1 MQIAHTSRALILI
14 VEDDPLI
21 RWSGAETL
29 EDAGFEVLEV
39 ANADDAL
46 TLLET
51 HHSVNVLFTDV
62 DMPGKLD
69 GLDLARIAAH
79 RWPYIHIIVASGRKE
94 PQAPQMPD
102 NGRFVAKPYMPEQIV
117 RDIDELLA
125 A

>member
-1 MQIAHTSRALILI
+1 MQIASAPRSLILI

-29 EDAGFEVLEV
+29 ADAGFEVLEA

-51 HHSVNVLFTDV
+51 HGSVSVLFTDI
-62 DMPGKLD
+62 DMPGQLD

-79 RWPYIHIIVASGRKE
+79 RWPFIHIIVASGRKE
-94 PQAPQMPD
+94 PQAPQIPD
-102 NGRFVAKPYMPEQIV
+102 NGRFISKPYMPEQIV
-117 RDIDELLA
+117 RDIDALLA

>member
-1 MQIAHTSRALILI
+1 MKTAHAPRPLILI

-29 EDAGFEVLEV
+29 EDAGFAVLEA

-51 HHSVNVLFTDV
+51 HSLVTVLFTDI

-79 RWPYIHIIVASGRKE
+79 RWPYIHIIVASGRNE
-94 PQAPQMPD
+94 PRAPQMPD
-102 NGRFVAKPYMPEQIV
+102 NGRFISKPYMPDQIV

>member
-1 MQIAHTSRALILI
+1 MQIAHAPRPLILI

-21 RWSGAETL
+21 RWSGAATL
-29 EDAGFEVLEV
+29 EDAGFEVLEA

-46 TLLET
+46 ALLEL
-51 HHSVNVLFTDV
+51 HGSISVLFTDI
-62 DMPGKLD
+62 DMPGELD
-69 GLDLARIAAH
+69 GLDLAHIAAH
-79 RWPYIHIIVASGRKE
+79 RWPCLHIIVASGRKE
-94 PQAPQMPD
+94 PLMPD